1 MKRSFNI
8 IYSAAIVLFVL
19 VALSVQAQQGNTYYP
34 KPGDAWE
41 KKSPADF
48 GMNEDSIKAAIQYAI
63 DNESESPKDLEVAHY
78 QGFGREPFG
87 DPVGPFKVR
96 GPQSGIII
104 KGGYIIAEWGEPFRV
119 DMTFSVTKTFLST
132 TVGLAY
138 DKGLIRDVEDEVHTY
153 MAPVVPFKPYNMS
166 YDRADHF
173 GQPDVLPLFDNEHNR
188 KITWDDLLRQ
198 TSAWKGTL
206 WGKPDWA
213 DRPARD
219 RSTWMDEERAEP
231 GTEYEYND
239 TRVNLLALAAT
250 NIWRKP
256 LPQVLKE
263 HVMDPIG
270 ASSTWRWHGYENSWI
285 VLDGQPVQI
294 VSGGGHW
301 GGGMFLSARDQAR
314 LGLLTLRNGKWED
327 KQIVSEEWVK
337 MSKTPGPANK
347 GYGYMNYFLVG
358 GDRYPSTPAAAWAHL
373 GAGTNLVYCDPDND
387 LVIVARWIQGSAI
400 DEFLRR
406 VIASGK

>member
-1 MKRSFNI
+1 MNRNLALTISSSVVVFFLLI
-8 IYSAAIVLFVL
+8 I
-19 VALSVQAQQGNTYYP
+19 SVHAQQGNVYYP
-34 KPGDAWE
+34 EAGAKWQKKKPQDMGFI
-41 KKSPADF
+41 P
-48 GMNEDSIKAAIQYAI
+48 DSLQAAIDFAI
-63 DNESESPKDLEVAHY
+63 ASEAQSPKDLEKAHY

-96 GPQSGIII
+96 GPQTGIII
-104 KGGYIIAEWGEPFRV
+104 KNGYIIAEWGEPFRV

-138 DKGLIRDVEDEVHTY
+138 DRGLIRDVNDKVHTY
-153 MAPVVPFKPYNMS
+153 MAPVVPFQPYKMA

-173 GQPDVLPLFDNEHNR
+173 NKPDVLPLFDSEHNQ
-188 KITWDDLLRQ
+188 KISWDDLLRQ
-198 TSAWKGTL
+198 SSAWKGTL

-219 RSTWMDEERAEP
+219 RDSWYEEERAEP

-250 NIWRKP
+250 NIWRRP
-256 LPQVLKE
+256 LPEVLKE
-263 HVMDPIG
+263 YVMNPIG

-285 VLDGQPVQI
+285 VLDGLPMQI

-314 LGLLTLRNGKWED
+314 LGLLTLRNGKWKD
-327 KQIVSEEWVK
+327 QQIISEEWVNI
-337 MSKTPGPANK
+337 SKTPGPANK
-347 GYGYMNYFLVG
+347 GYGYMNYFLNG
-358 GDRYPSTPAAAWAHL
+358 EGRYPSAPATSWMHL
-373 GAGTNLVYCDPDND
+373 GAGTNMVYCDPEND
-387 LVIVARWIQGSAI
+387 LVIVARWIDRGAI

-406 VIASGK
+406 VLVSIN

>member
-1 MKRSFNI
+1 MKKNI
-8 IYSAAIVLFVL
+8 AILTSSLFSL
-19 VALSVQAQQGNTYYP
+19 FMIITLSINAQQNYF
-34 KPGDAWE
+34 PGSGTDW
-41 KKSPADF
+41 KSKTP
-48 GMNEDSIKAAIQYAI
+48 EAAGFNPDTLQSAI
-63 DNESESPKDLEVAHY
+63 DFAIANESENPKDLEKAHY

-96 GPQSGIII
+96 GPQTGIII
-104 KGGYIIAEWGEPFRV
+104 KDGYIIAEWGEPFRV

-138 DKGLIRDVEDEVHTY
+138 DRGMIRDVNDKVHTY
-153 MAPVVPFKPYNMS
+153 MAPVVPFQPHQMA

-173 GQPDVLPLFDNEHNR
+173 DEPDVLALFESEHNQ
-188 KITWDDLLRQ
+188 KITWDHLLRQ
-198 TSAWKGTL
+198 SSAWKGTL

-219 RSTWMDEERAEP
+219 RSSWYDEERAEP

-250 NIWRKP
+250 NIWREP
-256 LPQVLKE
+256 LPKVLKAY
-263 HVMDPIG
+263 VMDPIG

-285 VLDGQPVQI
+285 VLDGAPVQI

-314 LGLLTLRNGKWED
+314 LGLLTLNDGKWGNQ
-327 KQIVSEEWVK
+327 QIISKEWVEL
-337 MSKTPGPANK
+337 SRTPGPANG
-347 GYGYMNYFLVG
+347 GYGYMNYFINAEG
-358 GDRYPSTPAAAWAHL
+358 RYPSAPATSWAHL
-373 GAGTNLVYCDPDND
+373 GSGTNMVYCDPEHN
-387 LVIVARWIQGSAI
+387 LVIVARWIKGNAI

-406 VIASGK
+406 VIASIQ